1 MTDLNTAKR
10 KEWPMSYV
18 RACMAFGNGDVGR
31 GQHAILCSRGGLK
44 RPGKSIP
51 GLPKMR
57 KKPWRLSVKSGP
69 SSHRRWIRKARIA
82 SMTKLLM

>member
-31 GQHAILCSRGGLK
+31 GQHAIFMLARRLEEA
-44 RPGKSIP
+44 GKSIP
-51 GLPKMR
+51 YLPKAQ
-57 KKPWRLSVKSGP
+57 KKLWRLSVKSGP
-69 SSHRRWIRKARIA
+69 SSHRQWIRKARIA
-82 SMTKLLM
+82 SMMKLLM